1 MRACPLRPNM
11 ELFWNGIKLG
21 LALSV
26 LTGPIIF
33 TLLQTS
39 IEQGFR
45 AGIMVSAGIWFSD
58 MLFVAVT
65 FFGVS
70 YVARLAQWEGL
81 EFWLGL
87 AGGVILLLV
96 GGSMLLLKPPPMEK
110 LEQPK
115 AVRHSSVL
123 SLWTTGFLI
132 NTINPFTF
140 FFWLGVSATLFT
152 KQALKPD
159 QAQLFYFGLFGTI
172 IFTDTTKV
180 GLAKYIRRWLK
191 PKKVVLMR
199 KIAGAALLIIGIG
212 LFVRAFYPSK
222 TSANERQGYH
232 YVHYGV
238 HSR

>member
-1 MRACPLRPNM
+1 M

-45 AGIMVSAGIWFSD
+45 AGIMVAAGIWFSD
-58 MLFVAVT
+58 LLFVAVT

-70 YVARLAQWEGL
+70 YVARLAQWDGL
-81 EFWLGL
+81 EFWLGI
-87 AGGVILLLV
+87 AGGIILLIV

-115 AVRHSSVL
+115 AVRHSSML
-123 SLWTTGFLI
+123 SLMTTGFLI

-159 QAQLFYFGLFGTI
+159 QAQLFYLGLFGTI

-191 PKKVVLMR
+191 PQKIILLR
-199 KIAGAALLIIGIG
+199 KIAGAALLAIGVG
-212 LFVRAFYPSK
+212 LFVRAIYPSK
-222 TSANERQGYH
+222 ENTDEKQGYH
-232 YVHYGV
+232 HVHDGL
-238 HSR
+238 HFGQGSR